1 MARKLCLEKLTF
13 ALNLNQNE
21 MSNIPIF
28 ISLLFIATTFLTV
41 WMFYK
46 ASGKSKPLLIGILAW
61 MLIQAIISLM
71 GFYQNSKSIPPRFL
85 LLIGPGIIFS
95 ILLLITKWGKKF
107 IDKLHLKTLTL
118 MHSIRIPVEITL
130 FFVYSAGLI
139 PALMTFEGNNFDI
152 FSGLTAPVI
161 FYFVFIIKKLHRTA
175 LLLWNF
181 LCIGLL
187 INVLIIA
194 VLSAQTPFQKL
205 AFDQPNI
212 GVTFFPFIWLPCVV
226 VPIVLIAH
234 LSAIRQLIKI
244 KLTNI

>member
-1 MARKLCLEKLTF
+1 M
-13 ALNLNQNE
+13 N
-21 MSNIPIF
+21 NIPIF
-28 ISLLFIATTFLTV
+28 ISLLFAATTFLAA

-46 ASGKSKPLLIGILAW
+46 ASGKSKTVLIVILAW
-61 MLIQAIISLM
+61 MLIQATVSLM
-71 GFYQNSKSIPPRFL
+71 GFYQIPNSMPPRFI

-95 ILLLITKWGKKF
+95 ILLLVTKWGQEF
-107 IDKLHLKTLTL
+107 IDKLDLKTLTL

-139 PALMTFEGNNFDI
+139 PVLMTFEGNNFDI
-152 FSGLTAPVI
+152 ISGITAPVI
-161 FYFVFIIKKLHRTA
+161 FYLVFIRKKLNRNA
-175 LLLWNF
+175 LLLWNI
-181 LCIGLL
+181 LCAGLL

-226 VPIVLIAH
+226 VPIVLIGH
-234 LSAIRQLIKI
+234 LSAIRQLLKI
-244 KLTNI
+244 KLPNI